1 MITVWFIFITIIA
14 LKYAFLGDVF
24 QSNRSMKD
32 QDTILYNLQVIYL
45 TEVSAIPVVW
55 RDRPTQ
61 QSTN

>member
-1 MITVWFIFITIIA
+1 MITVWFFFITIIA

-45 TEVSAIPVVW
+45 KSQ
-55 RDRPTQ
+55 RDPCCVAR
-61 QSTN
+61 